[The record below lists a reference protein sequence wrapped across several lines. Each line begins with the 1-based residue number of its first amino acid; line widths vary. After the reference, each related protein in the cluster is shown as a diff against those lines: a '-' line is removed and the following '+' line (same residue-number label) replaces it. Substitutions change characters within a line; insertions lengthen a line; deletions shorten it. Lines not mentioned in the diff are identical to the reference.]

1 MPFFMMLGSFV
12 LGCSV
17 IMAQSQSNM
26 QTGQLNPT
34 INDLLKLTVTG
45 NGYSDQ
51 TIVVFVPD
59 ATPGFDPEYDAY
71 KLMGIIEA
79 PQLYSIIPG
88 INLAINALPQILV
101 NLEVQLGFKVG
112 VINTYTITATELTSF
127 DPSVTIFLDDTR
139 DNVLTDLVAN
149 PVYSFTAKPIDD
161 IERFKLY
168 FRYPVYP
175 DLTVFLEG
183 CFEGTEMNNDLNLAG
198 FLPLSQPFNTEPWNY
213 SGTESVAAIPN
224 SDVVDWVLIEI
235 RDTTDVE
242 FALPATRAERA
253 AGFLLK
259 NGSVTALDGI
269 SNLMFTET
277 IYDSIFITVWHRN
290 HLGIISA
297 NPVTESGGV
306 YSYDFSTSADK
317 AFGGVLAQK
326 DLVGGI
332 FGMITGDSD
341 ANGVVNEN
349 DKAINWSGE
358 AGNAGYLSGDIDLN
372 GQADNPDKND
382 LWLSNQS
389 AECQVPE

>member
-1 MPFFMMLGSFV
+1 MSFCIMLGLFFMT
-12 LGCSV
+12 CS
-17 IMAQSQSNM
+17 IITAQSPVNI

-71 KLMGIIEA
+71 KLMGIVEA
-79 PQLYSIIPG
+79 PQIYSIIPG
-88 INLAINALPQILV
+88 NNLAINALPEILI

-112 VINTYTITATELTSF
+112 VINTYTITATELSSF

-149 PVYSFTAKPIDD
+149 PVYSFSANPTDN

-198 FLPLSQPFNTEPWNY
+198 FLPLNQPFNNEPWNY
-213 SGTESVAAIPN
+213 AGTESVVAIPN
-224 SDVVDWVLIEI
+224 SDVVDWILIEI
-235 RDTTDVE
+235 RDTTAVE
-242 FALPATRAERA
+242 LALPLTGVERA

-259 NGSVTALDGI
+259 NGSVTGLDGI

-277 IYDSIFITVWHRN
+277 ISDSIFIVVWHRN

-297 NPVTESGGV
+297 NPLVESGGV
-306 YSYDFSTSADK
+306 YSYDFSTPSGQ
-317 AFGGVLAQK
+317 AFGGALAQK
-326 DLVGGI
+326 DLSGGI

-341 ANGVVNEN
+341 ANGVINEN
-349 DKAINWSGE
+349 DKSVNWTGE
-358 AGNAGYLSGDIDLN
+358 AGTSGYLSGDIDLN
-372 GQADNPDKND
+372 GQTDNPDKND
-382 LWLSNQS
+382 FWLMNQA